1 MNLFESTL
9 LLLLVAIGLLQVSR
23 RFSVPYPT
31 MLALAGLGVAA
42 LPWAP
47 SIEIDPQ
54 LALALFI
61 APALLEAG
69 YDLPPRVLLRNWLP
83 LLALAAVAVL
93 LTTAAVAWLGMAM
106 AALPL
111 AAAVA
116 LGAIV
121 APPDAAAA
129 AAVLSRFNLPRHTVV
144 VLKGE
149 SLLNDA
155 VALLIFGAAVGFAAA
170 PDEGWGLVPMLAL
183 AAPGGLLLGFVI
195 GRVYVAL
202 AGRMAGTLGGTLFE
216 FVTTFVAWIVA
227 ERLHLSAVLCV
238 VAYAMTA
245 ARFIPERQAASD
257 RVHSYAV
264 WETIVFLLNILA
276 FLMLGLEARVIV
288 TRLAAAELW
297 SALIF
302 AGAVLLVV
310 IAVRLV
316 WVVLYTRVVRS
327 IDSDLGH
334 DQRPTMAQGVVV
346 AWCGMRGLVTL
357 AAALA
362 LPADFPSRDLILL
375 SALAV
380 VLGTLVV
387 QGLTLGPLIGWL
399 RLKADDSM
407 ARELSAARL
416 ILLDRALDALG
427 TREDEAAVRVRQSY
441 LEDREA
447 SQAGSH
453 PRAGQQVHRLL
464 RKGIKVKR
472 AALAQLRRDA
482 RIEDDVFHVL
492 ERELDWAEL
501 ASSPPERFEI
511 LEE

>member
-1 MNLFESTL
+1 
-9 LLLLVAIGLLQVSR
+9 
-23 RFSVPYPT
+23 
-31 MLALAGLGVAA
+31 
-42 LPWAP
+42 
-47 SIEIDPQ
+47 
-54 LALALFI
+54 
-61 APALLEAG
+61 
-69 YDLPPRVLLRNWLP
+69 
-83 LLALAAVAVL
+83 
-93 LTTAAVAWLGMAM
+93 
-106 AALPL
+106 
-111 AAAVA
+111 
-116 LGAIV
+116 
-121 APPDAAAA
+121 
-129 AAVLSRFNLPRHTVV
+129 
-144 VLKGE
+144 
-149 SLLNDA
+149 
-155 VALLIFGAAVGFAAA
+155 
-170 PDEGWGLVPMLAL
+170 
-183 AAPGGLLLGFVI
+183 
-195 GRVYVAL
+195 
-202 AGRMAGTLGGTLFE
+202 
-216 FVTTFVAWIVA
+216 
-227 ERLHLSAVLCV
+227 
-238 VAYAMTA
+238 
-245 ARFIPERQAASD
+245 
-257 RVHSYAV
+257 
-264 WETIVFLLNILA
+264 
-276 FLMLGLEARVIV
+276 
-288 TRLAAAELW
+288 
-297 SALIF
+297 
-302 AGAVLLVV
+302 
-310 IAVRLV
+310 
-316 WVVLYTRVVRS
+316 
-327 IDSDLGH
+327 
-334 DQRPTMAQGVVV
+334 VVV

-362 LPADFPSRDLILL
+362 LPAGFPSRDLILL

-427 TREDEAAVRVRQSY
+427 TRDDEAAVRVRQSY